1 MYWQVYLHKTG
12 LVSEQIIIKILKRAK
27 ILSVEND
34 NFTSG
39 SVALDFFLKQRID
52 ITNFTNDILEKFSLL
67 DDTDLLIALKTWS
80 FHSDFVLKNLSE
92 RILNRKLLKIKF
104 VDESEIESQ
113 LKRIRKDWDKFS
125 KVHISLMEYFVFY
138 GKVSNIGY
146 EQLNNPIEILNK
158 NGGISTINQ
167 SNNIINIQAL
177 SKKITRHY
185 ICFPKEFL

>member
-1 MYWQVYLHKTG
+1 M
-12 LVSEQIIIKILKRAK
+12 
-27 ILSVEND
+27 
-34 NFTSG
+34 
-39 SVALDFFLKQRID
+39 
-52 ITNFTNDILEKFSLL
+52 L

-167 SNNIINIQAL
+167 SNNIINIEAL